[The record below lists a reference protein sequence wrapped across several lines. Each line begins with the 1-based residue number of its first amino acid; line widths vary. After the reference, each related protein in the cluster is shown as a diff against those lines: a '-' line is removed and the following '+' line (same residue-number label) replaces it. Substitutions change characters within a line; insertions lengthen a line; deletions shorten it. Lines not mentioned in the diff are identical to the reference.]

1 MWQNSDTQWLTVSKV
16 SLFSDCAFK
25 NHSKKKEI
33 AKNESFNKY
42 ISDEWT
48 AIIFFLSGSWVPLY
62 TTSVIATEL
71 FIFEQNF
78 S

>member
-1 MWQNSDTQWLTVSKV
+1 MT
-16 SLFSDCAFK
+16 
-25 NHSKKKEI
+25 
-33 AKNESFNKY
+33 KNESFNKY
-42 ISDEWT
+42 NSDEWA